1 MKPNETDWLINYY
14 HKRIKTSSFKDSAL
28 KEEKVEWSLYKVIQS
43 TGLMYGHSIHT
54 DEVELDE
61 SWEEKDRIKV
71 LFLDSLFRVYI
82 LFSNQIKDSSN
93 VSEEEFKTFCKD
105 VNSFYKVIYPDVV
118 PRKGWFSFRKK
129 KVTEVTEGII
139 ENRVNLGNTW
149 HESFWT
155 SFFHNSLLYLDV
167 IYFSIFYSRN
177 EKLKVIKKAKEETC
191 ITILEM
197 IASAAN
203 ADEIIEEE
211 ERELF
216 GYFFQSAQISKAN
229 QRDVKNLLGTNLKLD
244 DINFTGVRS
253 WLLKKYLMEV
263 AILTIW
269 SDKNVN
275 KHEHDFLDSLYKKL
289 DLSKEGKE
297 QSFLAVESFV
307 LEHQD
312 NVHYLK
318 SEDNFQIVKDRFV
331 SGFSNVLNS
340 NKDKIGTEIQESKEL
355 VSLLMKSKSEELTDD
370 EKEKVRLQLMDV
382 LKTIP
387 LFVIIALPGTF
398 LTLPLLLKL
407 LPKSAFPT
415 AFQNES

>member
-1 MKPNETDWLINYY
+1 MKPNETDWLLKYY
-14 HKRIKTSSFKDSAL
+14 HLRIKNSNFDDFRTQG
-28 KEEKVEWSLYKVIQS
+28 EKIEWRLYKVIQS
-43 TGLMYGHSIHT
+43 TGLMYGHAIDTS
-54 DEVELDE
+54 EVELDE

-82 LFSNQIKDSSN
+82 LFSDKIKDTSN
-93 VSEEEFKTFCKD
+93 ITEEEFNFFCID
-105 VNSFYKVIYPDVV
+105 VNQFYKVIYPDVV
-118 PRKGWFSFRKK
+118 PRGGWFSFKEKK
-129 KVTEVTEGII
+129 TVEVTEGIV

-167 IYFSIFYSRN
+167 IYFSIYYSRGDT
-177 EKLKVIKKAKEETC
+177 LSAIKKAKEKTC
-191 ITILEM
+191 IIILEM
-197 IASAAN
+197 IAAAAN
-203 ADEIIEEE
+203 ADEIIEKE
-211 ERELF
+211 ERDLF
-216 GYFFQSAQISKAN
+216 GYFFQSVQISKKN
-229 QRDVKNLLGTNLKLD
+229 QKTVKNLIDTDVELD
-244 DINFTGVRS
+244 DIEFKDIHS

-275 KHEHDFLDSLYKKL
+275 EQEHNFLDSLHQKL
-289 DLSKEGKE
+289 GLTKEGKE

-312 NVHYLK
+312 NVHYLN
-318 SEDNFQIVKDRFV
+318 SEDNYQIVKSRFMD
-331 SGFSNVLNS
+331 GFTSVLND
-340 NKDKIGTEIQESKEL
+340 NKEKIGTEISESKEL
-355 VSLLMKSKSEELTDD
+355 VSLLMKSKSEPLTTD

-387 LFVIIALPGTF
+387 LFVIVALPGTF

-415 AFQNES
+415 AFQKED